1 MGEVLLSS
9 WMRVRPMFIMTHS
22 MSASFI
28 DIPFTVCIII
38 SFVSTVT
45 TGRKHEKSTTVYAL
59 MPVQN
64 LFQRVLKIIDEGFQG

>member
-1 MGEVLLSS
+1 MDEVLLSS
-9 WMRVRPMFIMTHS
+9 WMRVMPMFVMTHS